1 MNKALEKIV
10 CTPSEAHLFQW
21 SNERHEGV
29 SADDLGQ
36 DSVRVVAL
44 GGPCLKQFG
53 GHPSHFL
60 LLCYLSKQVLMEYLK
75 LKKYK

>member
-1 MNKALEKIV
+1 MDVALEKKN

-21 SNERHEGV
+21 SNECHEGV

-44 GGPCLKQFG
+44 GGPRLKQLG
-53 GHPSHFL
+53 GDPGHFL
-60 LLCYLSKQVLMEYLK
+60 LFCHLSKQVLMEYLK
-75 LKKYK
+75 